1 MNLHILFCPSQSA
14 TADGSQLPTA
24 SLPLSLDDETQYRCA
39 GFIQAEIERYADE
52 LEQALPAPERDG
64 DEDEDSNASEREN
77 DAPVKTGK
85 SKQSAKKRTGEFS
98 QLLPLLGSG
107 S

>member
-1 MNLHILFCPSQSA
+1 MNLHILFCPVQSF
-14 TADGSQLPTA
+14 TADGNQLPTA

-52 LEQALPAPERDG
+52 LEQALPSPERDG

-77 DAPVKTGK
+77 DAPVRAGK
-85 SKQSAKKRTGEFS
+85 AKQSTKKTTTSEYERLIPVSES
-98 QLLPLLGSG
+98 
-107 S
+107 

>member
-1 MNLHILFCPSQSA
+1 MNLHILFCPAQSL
-14 TADGSQLPTA
+14 TADGGQLPTA

-64 DEDEDSNASEREN
+64 DEDEDSNASDREN
-77 DAPVKTGK
+77 DVPVKAGK
-85 SKQSAKKRTGEFS
+85 TKQSAKKTTGECE
-98 QLLPLLGSG
+98 LLISI
-107 S
+107 SDD